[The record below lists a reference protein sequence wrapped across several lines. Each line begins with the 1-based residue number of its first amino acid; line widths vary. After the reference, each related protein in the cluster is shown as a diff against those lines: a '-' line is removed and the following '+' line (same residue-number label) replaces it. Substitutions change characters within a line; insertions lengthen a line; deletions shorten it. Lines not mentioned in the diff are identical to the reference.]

1 MDKFKAFLQENKTA
15 IDGEL
20 PDDSAWENIAGRI
33 GHTQQLRR
41 GAIRIKLGKI
51 AAAAAILAAVWL
63 VYDQYK
69 QPGSESALPGGSA
82 AGVAVRDTPAG
93 NADRNKLAER
103 ADRITQADSAN
114 SDKLT
119 ERADR
124 DKLAERAD
132 RNKLAERADSDKQAE
147 ITDRNKQTERADR
160 NKLAG
165 SANSGK
171 GTTGTK
177 EHVEAEK
184 PDVNVAKA
192 KTNNNDAHVA
202 KKSHNKPGKVQGD
215 CTLLADLDK
224 IDKKIL
230 AAFNSPLLKENASCS
245 TTLKTQFA
253 SISERE
259 KQIRL
264 YVDCKTENNLDHLL
278 IIQQQK
284 LFLLRQT
291 EEQIRK
297 MAIYADHQA
306 NIINSI

>member
-124 DKLAERAD
+124 DKLT
-132 RNKLAERADSDKQAE
+132 E

-184 PDVNVAKA
+184 PDVNVAKVKA
-192 KTNNNDAHVA
+192 NNNDAHVA